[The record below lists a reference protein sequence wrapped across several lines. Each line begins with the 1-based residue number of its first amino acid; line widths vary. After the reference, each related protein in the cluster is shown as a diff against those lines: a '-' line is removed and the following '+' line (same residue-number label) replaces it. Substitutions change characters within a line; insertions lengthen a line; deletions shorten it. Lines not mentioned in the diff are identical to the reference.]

1 MDQAP
6 EVPRRKVELPLEAR
20 VTSALS
26 SVSAPTMFRSPL
38 LAMVM
43 RPLSATPATLAR
55 VTLASA
61 APLLP
66 PKDEPEKPA

>member
-38 LAMVM
+38 LAI
-43 RPLSATPATLAR
+43 STLP
-55 VTLASA
+55 ASA
-61 APLLP
+61 ALP
-66 PKDEPEKPA
+66 SRDSVTFDSVPPVALSCDPSIS